1 MTEHQT
7 LPVALSAHGVVRIP
21 PLVTTELEHEVVG
34 SEILAPS
41 RCQPL
46 AARWRYTEWGRLEL
60 SWTVISRVAA

>member
-1 MTEHQT
+1 MTEQQT
-7 LPVALSAHGVVRIP
+7 LPVALSAYGVVRIP
-21 PLVTTELEHEVVG
+21 HLVSTELEREVMG

-46 AARWRYTEWGRLEL
+46 TARWRYTECGRLEL